1 MKTKYSIIVPVYN
14 EKKHVDSLLLGLK
27 PYYDKDHE
35 IIIINDGSDDGSLEL
50 LRKSK
55 FIKLHSFSKNRGKGT
70 AIKRGLKSAINEK
83 VIIFDSDLELD
94 PNQIEL
100 LMILNED
107 RDIRCV
113 FANRYS
119 EKLYKSFWDY
129 GNYLVSNIFNI
140 INKSNVKDPLC
151 CAKSFFIKDLD
162 IRNLSSSKFDIDVEL
177 TLKLLKFNDRYLNVD
192 IEYRRRNR
200 KQGKKLKIIGFYINF
215 KTYFKKLRIEIISF
229 ICID

>member
-14 EKKHVDSLLLGLK
+14 EKKHVNSLLLGLK

-100 LMILNED
+100 LMILNKD

-119 EKLYKSFWDY
+119 EKTLQ
-129 GNYLVSNIFNI
+129 I
-140 INKSNVKDPLC
+140 ILGLWK
-151 CAKSFFIKDLD
+151 
-162 IRNLSSSKFDIDVEL
+162 LS
-177 TLKLLKFNDRYLNVD
+177 Y
-192 IEYRRRNR
+192 IEH
-200 KQGKKLKIIGFYINF
+200 F
-215 KTYFKKLRIEIISF
+215 
-229 ICID
+229 